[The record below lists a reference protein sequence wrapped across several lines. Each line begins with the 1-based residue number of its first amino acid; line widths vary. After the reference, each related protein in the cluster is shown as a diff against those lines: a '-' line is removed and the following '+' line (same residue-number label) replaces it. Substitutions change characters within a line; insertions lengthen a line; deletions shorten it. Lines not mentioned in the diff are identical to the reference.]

1 MHSVSDVAALF
12 RAAVSHGLGTNA
24 GAVRVFRR
32 RPRDSVVSSVL
43 EAVDSSSLV
52 HSVSDVAAL
61 FRAVDSSSL
70 VHSVSDVAALFR
82 AAVSHGLWLE
92 SCCCSSVSE
101 APYETLSCR
110 TFWRL

>member
-24 GAVRVFRR
+24 AAVRVFRR

-61 FRAVDSSSL
+61 FRA
-70 VHSVSDVAALFR
+70 
-82 AAVSHGLWLE
+82 AVSHGLGKNPAAVRVFRRRPRDPVV
-92 SCCCSSVSE
+92 SSVLE
-101 APYETLSCR
+101 AVDM
-110 TFWRL
+110 